1 MSRSLFFVGILLG
14 CHWGSLAPG
23 AATALGARGHDR
35 GPEPS
40 LRTSP
45 ASSSSPPLAVPSDS
59 VGLIDA
65 PRAECRGHTRL
76 AVSNGL
82 GRWDGRISWRFG
94 DELSPVED
102 LAGPALRRPRG
113 RPCNAYAM
121 RCVSGGALRAGGEPW
136 AEVCVARWWRVLGR
150 SVRCARWWRV
160 PGRTVRC
167 AMVESP
173 GQKCALRAG
182 GELRAALRYAPNG
195 ALGVAPAY
203 RLVHCMLA
211 KASWTAYSR
220 ICVIFRSPSIS
231 RQFGRWF
238 HAVRVHAG
246 IWRAAS
252 GHRDHQ
258 MDHDDGPP
266 DSVSL
271 KAIWRSHS

>member
-1 MSRSLFFVGILLG
+1 VQFAVAVRSCSLQLKLQFAVEVAVRSCSLQLKFAVEVAVVVAKRPWRLSRSLFFVGILLG

-82 GRWDGRISWRFG
+82 GRWDGRISWRFC

-150 SVRCARWWRV
+150 SVQ
-160 PGRTVRC
+160 C
-167 AMVESP
+167 AMVESS
-173 GQKCALRAG
+173 GQNC
-182 GELRAALRYAPNG
+182 ALRYAPNG
-195 ALGVAPAY
+195 ALGVAPAC
-203 RLVHCMLA
+203 RLCIACWRKLLD
-211 KASWTAYSR
+211 
-220 ICVIFRSPSIS
+220 CVFPHMRN
-231 RQFGRWF
+231 F
-238 HAVRVHAG
+238 
-246 IWRAAS
+246 
-252 GHRDHQ
+252 
-258 MDHDDGPP
+258 
-266 DSVSL
+266 
-271 KAIWRSHS
+271 